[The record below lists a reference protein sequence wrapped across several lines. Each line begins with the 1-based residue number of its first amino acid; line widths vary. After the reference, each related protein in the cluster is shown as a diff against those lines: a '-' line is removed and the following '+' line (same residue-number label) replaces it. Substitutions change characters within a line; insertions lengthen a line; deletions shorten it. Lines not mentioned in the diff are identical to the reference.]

1 AREIV
6 DELMLQRIDLVLQ
19 LSSNRVRHVR
29 KIINLNE
36 ITAMFWDLN
45 GSLEPPTSQPQTQLE
60 F

>member
-1 AREIV
+1 V